1 MTPSTKNNVSWPTT
15 QRRCSTLSDRVHVKS
30 AAEFDD
36 PGREIVEV
44 DDREVGVIKREG
56 EYYALL
62 NVCLHEGGPVAKGE
76 VRPGWSP
83 RTRPLASTSPR
94 SSPATRVWLVRGT
107 GTLMISQRATTS
119 VMRPTAYPPSR

>member
-1 MTPSTKNNVSWPTT
+1 M
-15 QRRCSTLSDRVHVKS
+15 SDRVRVKS

-76 VRPGWSP
+76 VRPRLVAEDTPAGQHITEEFSGDPCVACPWHGY
-83 RTRPLASTSPR
+83 TYDLA
-94 SSPATRVWLVRGT
+94 T
-107 GTLMISQRATTS
+107 GDHIGDAAYSL
-119 VMRPTAYPPSR
+119 PTFEVTVDDGDVYVEL

>member
-1 MTPSTKNNVSWPTT
+1 M
-15 QRRCSTLSDRVHVKS
+15 SDRVHVKS

-44 DDREVGVIKREG
+44 DDREIGVIKREG

-76 VRPGWSP
+76 VRPRLVAEDTPAGQHITEEFSGDPCVACPWHGY
-83 RTRPLASTSPR
+83 TYDLA
-94 SSPATRVWLVRGT
+94 T
-107 GTLMISQRATTS
+107 GDHIGDAAYSL
-119 VMRPTAYPPSR
+119 PTFEVTVDDGDVYVEL